1 MADDHFYN
9 RLPLHD
15 MLLSRLL
22 GVESAFVPVPEDWH
36 VVVTDIKSSTHA
48 VQTGAHDLVNLVATG
63 SIIAALNLAYR
74 RELRIPFF
82 FGGDGATL
90 ILPASLLKPVMRAL
104 NEHRQN
110 SIRNFD
116 LDLRVGQVPVRDL
129 YAAGQ
134 ELRIAQIGLNELF
147 FIPVV
152 LGGGLRHAERLIKA
166 ADPADPYPEAG
177 ETDLDLEGMECRWD
191 RVKPP
196 EDRQEIL
203 CLLVDVCDD
212 RRQAAVFQQVLAHID
227 EVFGPYASR
236 QPISTKRL
244 RLKAT
249 LAKIETEMRVRMG
262 RFHFGYLLRVWLQ
275 TLIGKWYFFVLD
287 KTGRAYLRNFA
298 KFADTLTIDGRI
310 NTVISGTA
318 AQREQLRSRLDQLE
332 QAGEIWYGLHTSA
345 ESVMSCYVRDRIDQH
360 IHFVDG
366 SEGGYT
372 QAAKM
377 LKQKMAN

>member
-129 YAAGQ
+129 YAAG
-134 ELRIAQIGLNELF
+134 
-147 FIPVV
+147 
-152 LGGGLRHAERLIKA
+152 
-166 ADPADPYPEAG
+166 
-177 ETDLDLEGMECRWD
+177 
-191 RVKPP
+191 
-196 EDRQEIL
+196 
-203 CLLVDVCDD
+203 
-212 RRQAAVFQQVLAHID
+212 
-227 EVFGPYASR
+227 
-236 QPISTKRL
+236 
-244 RLKAT
+244 
-249 LAKIETEMRVRMG
+249 
-262 RFHFGYLLRVWLQ
+262 
-275 TLIGKWYFFVLD
+275 
-287 KTGRAYLRNFA
+287 
-298 KFADTLTIDGRI
+298 
-310 NTVISGTA
+310 
-318 AQREQLRSRLDQLE
+318 
-332 QAGEIWYGLHTSA
+332 
-345 ESVMSCYVRDRIDQH
+345 
-360 IHFVDG
+360 
-366 SEGGYT
+366 
-372 QAAKM
+372 
-377 LKQKMAN
+377 